1 MLDWFANN
9 LMQANP
15 DKFQALAIGKKTFK
29 EQICFDLNGSKIK
42 CEEHDKLLGVTIDY
56 ELNFDKHISEI
67 CKKSAR
73 QLNVLKRIGR
83 YLNKLG
89 RLTIYYSFILSNFNY
104 CPVTWH
110 FCSEKNTKK
119 MEKIQERALR
129 FIYNDYVL
137 NYEELLEKS
146 KMPSLKVRRL
156 RSIAIE
162 TFKIIHKESPIYL
175 HDLVNIKLEAPRS
188 LYSSPGYNNNISQ

>member
-42 CEEHDKLLGVTIDY
+42 CEEHVKLLGVTIDY
-56 ELNFDKHISEI
+56 ELHFDKHISEI
-67 CKKSAR
+67 CKKKSAR

-89 RLTIYYSFILSNFNY
+89 RLTIYYYIIQLQLLSCNMAFL
-104 CPVTWH
+104 
-110 FCSEKNTKK
+110 
-119 MEKIQERALR
+119 Q
-129 FIYNDYVL
+129 
-137 NYEELLEKS
+137 
-146 KMPSLKVRRL
+146 
-156 RSIAIE
+156 
-162 TFKIIHKESPIYL
+162 
-175 HDLVNIKLEAPRS
+175 
-188 LYSSPGYNNNISQ
+188 